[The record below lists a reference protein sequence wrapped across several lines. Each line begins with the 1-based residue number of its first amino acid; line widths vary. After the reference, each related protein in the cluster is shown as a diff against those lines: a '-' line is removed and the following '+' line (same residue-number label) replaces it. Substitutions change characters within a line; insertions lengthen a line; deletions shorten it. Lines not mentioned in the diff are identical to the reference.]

1 MKIQVQISWV
11 GQSNVLLGINNRE
24 MKSESDFSLAMASQP
39 LCATPEETL
48 IWIAERG
55 GEP

>member
-1 MKIQVQISWV
+1 
-11 GQSNVLLGINNRE
+11 